1 MQKNTVEPDMQQM
14 AIRLVRISRWIPK
27 DTDTHLEYLKL
38 IAFPRQQ
45 WLYERHSTLRYTYN
59 VCLVITY
66 LQYVYCVV
74 RGETL

>member
-1 MQKNTVEPDMQQM
+1 MHKNIVQPDMPQM
-14 AIRLVRISRWIPK
+14 TIRHLRISRWIPK
-27 DTDTHLEYLKL
+27 DTDMHLEHLTL

-45 WLYERHSTLRYTYN
+45 WLHERVSTLRYTYN

-66 LQYVYCVV
+66 LQDVYCVV